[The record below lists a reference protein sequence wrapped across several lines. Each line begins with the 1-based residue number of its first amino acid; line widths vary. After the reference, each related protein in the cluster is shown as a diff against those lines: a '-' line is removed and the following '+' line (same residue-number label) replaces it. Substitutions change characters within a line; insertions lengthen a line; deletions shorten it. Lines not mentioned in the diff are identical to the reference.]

1 MNLLQIVTNLLA
13 SYGYIIVFVGVML
26 ESTGVPFPGE
36 TVLLAGAVYAA
47 NSHLNII
54 GVLIASA
61 LGAILGDNLGYWVG
75 REYGRKFLEKYGKRF
90 GFNAK
95 REKKIESYF
104 EKYGAFTVFIG
115 RFVSL
120 LRTYAAFFA
129 GVNRMRYPVFLLF
142 NALGGIVWTVIIG
155 LLGYFFGSNITLL
168 EHLISGFGL
177 GLLAIIVVGGLI
189 IFFVVRHRKEHHKP
203 IAD

>member
-1 MNLLQIVTNLLA
+1 MDLMQIVTNLLA

-47 NSHLNII
+47 NSHLNIV

-61 LGAILGDNLGYWVG
+61 LGAIIGDNMGYWVG
-75 REYGRKFLEKYGKRF
+75 REYGRKFLEKYGKRI

-95 REKKIESYF
+95 RERTIERYF

-115 RFVSL
+115 RFISL

-129 GVNRMRYPVFLLF
+129 GVNRMHYPVFLIF
-142 NALGGIVWTVIIG
+142 NALGGITWTLIIG

-177 GLLAIIVVGGLI
+177 ALLAIVIIVGI
-189 IFFVVRHRKEHHKP
+189 IIYFVVRQRRKNHRQ
-203 IAD
+203 IAE